1 MLLPSYQELLGPIY
15 FLLII
20 IILKVAL
27 PDPHSEAFLDPPGP
41 VAVTSM
47 DITHGVLA
55 GVNITVAPDDQDTRN
70 FITTLGFHNITF
82 TFLQVVT
89 LNIYINLFERFD
101 VVKDEEAMTDHYKTD
116 PASIFMGI
124 VFNQRDTDLRL

>member
-1 MLLPSYQELLGPIY
+1 M
-15 FLLII
+15 II

-82 TFLQVVT
+82 TFLQVAT
-89 LNIYINLFERFD
+89 LNIYIQLFEMFADLVNERIVPAKKYFFCF
-101 VVKDEEAMTDHYKTD
+101 KPKLSILCYLKT
-116 PASIFMGI
+116 F
-124 VFNQRDTDLRL
+124 F